1 MIKKVGGEIVWA
13 TDRAR
18 WKQVADELRHR
29 IRDGEYKPRYP
40 IPSLNQLHQ
49 EFQVAKNTIRK
60 VVVQLVNEGYVRAEH
75 GVATFVRPKEDWPPA
90 QDDE

>member
-1 MIKKVGGEIVWA
+1 MIKKVDGEVVWE

-18 WKQVADELRHR
+18 WKQLADELRRR

-49 EFQVAKNTIRK
+49 EFGAAKNTIRK
-60 VVVQLVNEGYVRAEH
+60 VIDQLADEGYVRAEH
-75 GVATFVRPKEDWPPA
+75 GVATFVRPQSDWPA